1 MANCCVTFLF
11 FSYAAATVIYLVI
24 AGLAMSGNAK
34 VLIAHSKLEN
44 GTALLPKEREEVK
57 SRTYAQYFL
66 ASGCT
71 LVISVLLFF
80 LCIFRSSKGYRPLNQ
95 NINKIIEEK
104 EPKVLDYDDD
114 DDNDNENNINTKSDN
129 LPIELARQTN
139 TNVDSPINEEE
150 DEGMKEE
157 IN

>member
-57 SRTYAQYFL
+57 SRTYAQYF
-66 ASGCT
+66 
-71 LVISVLLFF
+71 
-80 LCIFRSSKGYRPLNQ
+80 
-95 NINKIIEEK
+95 
-104 EPKVLDYDDD
+104 
-114 DDNDNENNINTKSDN
+114 
-129 LPIELARQTN
+129 
-139 TNVDSPINEEE
+139 
-150 DEGMKEE
+150 
-157 IN
+157 